1 MYSDTTVHWCCYL
14 TRSPDQIK
22 GCQIWLYPA
31 TGHTSVWDSDLL
43 HQMWFIGQHSWHSLT
58 SLSTFDLHCSHTYM
72 YNLVLWL
79 QHIDIALCYTLT
91 PRLISALDNDTKMQR
106 AVGTKSC
113 NSCTSVI
120 LRISCS
126 NLGTGY
132 VLVLRSHTLL
142 VFSTFSYS
150 RCYIHTYNCSE
161 IPQSINLTYTH
172 PSTLMTYTSLNP
184 TGSLS
189 AFLNSW

>member
-1 MYSDTTVHWCCYL
+1 MWQCPNTPRRDSLVSTV
-14 TRSPDQIK
+14 
-22 GCQIWLYPA
+22 G
-31 TGHTSVWDSDLL
+31 
-43 HQMWFIGQHSWHSLT
+43 T
-58 SLSTFDLHCSHTYM
+58 SLATFDLHCSHTYM
-72 YNLVLWL
+72 CNLVLRL
-79 QHIDIALCYTLT
+79 QHIDIALWYTLT
-91 PRLISALDNDTKMQR
+91 PRLISALDNYIKMQR
-106 AVGTKSC
+106 EVGTKSC

-132 VLVLRSHTLL
+132 VFLLRSPTLL

-150 RCYIHTYNCSE
+150 RCYIHIYITALK
-161 IPQSINLTYTH
+161 IPQSINLTHTH
-172 PSTLMTYTSLNP
+172 PSTLVTYTSLNP